1 MPTTFRVER
10 ARVAVLTRYR
20 NPDDPELLT
29 ARRRMHE
36 EVLVDAITKALTKAP
51 PLTPTVCD
59 RIISLLLATS
69 EVAG

>member
-1 MPTTFRVER
+1 MSDRFRSER

-20 NPDDPELLT
+20 NPTDPVLLA

-36 EVLVDAITKALTKAP
+36 EVLVDAIAKALTKAP

-59 RIISLLLATS
+59 RIISLVAAS